1 MPRSNSS
8 KKTMPIVSPKTPIA
22 IPPVGTQQPTLLQS
36 VKEGFGFGIG
46 ASIARNIVDRAFG
59 PVDKSL
65 TEKKPLIKSKEYMQ
79 CMDEG
84 GNEDSCKQYQYA

>member
-1 MPRSNSS
+1 
-8 KKTMPIVSPKTPIA
+8 MPIVSPKTPVA
-22 IPPVGTQQPTLLQS
+22 IPLGTQQLTLGQTI
-36 VKEGFGFGIG
+36 KEGFGFGIG
-46 ASIARNIVDRAFG
+46 SSIARNIVDRAFG

-84 GNEDSCKQYQYA
+84 GNDEVCKQYQYA